1 MHGRKVSERQNPMD
15 RYDRDSTE
23 RLARAVER
31 CRNTCSADLYSEA
44 LQREEKFLDVV
55 DRELSCGADPTWRET
70 NGVSA
75 LEMLLLLKPSS
86 TKRER
91 VICNLLS
98 RCVSSLPVPL
108 ERIPLRDG
116 PLWNDPLY
124 REDYQMP
131 TGPIGRQTPLLKT
144 VSPMD
149 MLLTAGHAPHV
160 LRQRLDILMCGAE
173 RIESLFSAEGRQFA
187 ESERPV
193 LFMSPLLA
201 AANVCD
207 WNACLVLLEQLQ
219 KCCTSRGEISN
230 ILNARTAVV
239 ENERVLPDVVAH
251 RRFSASCAS
260 PLLGETVLHVV
271 VRRFKDDTLP
281 SRFVSEVLANGANP
295 FIVNSDG
302 LTPYGL
308 ACELGCMELVRDPYR
323 LHAGKD
329 PHVESEFTFS
339 DVRNRILLAR
349 LTERMERVFTVQWQY
364 TLSDVGDLMKNVLE
378 VYKSVEHKTGSYWE
392 EENRL
397 VLSQAL
403 ARLVMYGSGTGY
415 VKEIPRLVK
424 ILLGA
429 GADPRYA
436 LPGHGWAWYEA
447 ALNCGSQR
455 NDIGKAF
462 LTSPMKNEKSFLTA
476 MTDEEFDCLCDLEI
490 ADMPELDLEAER
502 RYGPGADAE
511 RDAPTP

>member
-1 MHGRKVSERQNPMD
+1 MD
-15 RYDRDSTE
+15 RYDRDSTK
-23 RLARAVER
+23 RLAKTVER
-31 CRNTCSADLYSEA
+31 CRNTCSADSYSEV
-44 LQREEKFLDVV
+44 LRREETFLDAV

-91 VICNLLS
+91 IIQNLLS
-98 RCVSSLPVPL
+98 HSVSSLPVPL
-108 ERIPLRDG
+108 ERIPLRSG

-124 REDYQMP
+124 REDYQIP
-131 TGPIGRQTPLLKT
+131 AGPLGRQMLLLKT
-144 VSPMD
+144 GSPMD
-149 MLLTAGHAPHV
+149 MLLTARHAPHV
-160 LRQRLDILMCGAE
+160 LRQRLDILMRGAE
-173 RIESLFSAEGRQFA
+173 RIESLFSAEGRQLA

-193 LFMSPLLA
+193 LYVPPIVA
-201 AANVCD
+201 AVDAHN

-239 ENERVLPDVVAH
+239 ENGRVLPDVVAY

-260 PLLGETVLHVV
+260 PLLGETALHVV
-271 VRRFKDDTLP
+271 VRRFKDNTVP
-281 SRFVSEVLANGANP
+281 SRFISELLGNGANP
-295 FIVNSDG
+295 FIVNSNG

-308 ACELGCMELVRDPYR
+308 ACELGCMELVRDPYQ
-323 LHAGKD
+323 LHVGKD
-329 PHVESEFTFS
+329 PHVESEFTFP

-349 LTERMERVFTVQWQY
+349 LAERMERVFTVQWQY
-364 TLSDVGDLMKNVLE
+364 NLSDVGDLMKNVLE
-378 VYKSVEHKTGSYWE
+378 VYKSVEHRTGGYWE

-415 VKEIPRLVK
+415 VKEIPRLVE

-436 LPGHGWAWYEA
+436 LPGHGGAWYEA

-455 NDIGKAF
+455 NDIGLAF
-462 LTSPMKNEKSFLTA
+462 LTSPMKDGKSFLTA
-476 MTDEEFDCLCDLEI
+476 MTDEEFDRLCRIEI

-502 RYGPGADAE
+502 RYGPSADAE